1 MTMSECFY
9 NPTNQCGG
17 QFSGASPPPDW
28 KEVECDCCSAKFWAC
43 PNCAPTEDCYPPS
56 CPGCRIPPPIGS
68 PLPAGEE
75 DPFREVEALVKGAA
89 RHPQHTPP
97 AAPPCWVTAS
107 STSAGWTAMPR
118 SRGAPELPP
127 TTRPTSTRRRSH
139 RRPRRRPTPRRR
151 RRRRPPTTPNK
162 ADRTAFGMMMT

>member
-97 AAPPCWVTAS
+97 
-107 STSAGWTAMPR
+107 
-118 SRGAPELPP
+118 
-127 TTRPTSTRRRSH
+127 
-139 RRPRRRPTPRRR
+139 RRPTLLGHGVIDVGRLDGNAEEPGSTGAS
-151 RRRRPPTTPNK
+151 PDDPPDVNPPPQSPTPPPPANPASPTTPPPAN
-162 ADRTAFGMMMT
+162 DPE